1 VEAQLLK
8 VSGVQSCDVS
18 FDAKTA
24 TVKVAKGTDPKAVA
38 AGLSGKFT
46 GSVQ

>member
-1 VEAQLLK
+1 MERQLLE

-18 FDAKTA
+18 FDTKTA
-24 TVKVAKGTDPKAVA
+24 IVKVAKGTDPKAVA
-38 AGLSGKFT
+38 AGLSGKFS